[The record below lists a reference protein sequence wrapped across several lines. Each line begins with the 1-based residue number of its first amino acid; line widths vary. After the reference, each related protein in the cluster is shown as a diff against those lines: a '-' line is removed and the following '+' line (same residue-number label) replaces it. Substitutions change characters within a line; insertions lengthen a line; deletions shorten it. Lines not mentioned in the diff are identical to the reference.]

1 LRYGW
6 GGCAAVMPY
15 SPLITIIPASK
26 PFDDAFIFIVPG
38 FPFSAQTMANTIPN
52 FFEANN

>member
-1 LRYGW
+1 
-6 GGCAAVMPY
+6 MPY